1 MSEGLS
7 DTVATIIL
15 TAVAITL
22 AVAIIIWVFGIA
34 GSSSRS
40 FGVRAVIEGP
50 SMSQGNATFIIIN
63 SGTEYVE
70 LAYIVINNAEFTPSG
85 KCAIPPGGHALLTI
99 ISNGTYYTGAA
110 LNVGD
115 CTVNYNGNSRI
126 YGINTAE
133 AVLTNGQQVIYEALN
148 LQGQ

>member
-1 MSEGLS
+1 MS

-40 FGVRAVIEGP
+40 FGIRAIIEGP
-50 SMSQGNATFIIIN
+50 SMSQGNTTFIIIN

-70 LAYIVINNAEFTPSG
+70 LAYIVINNAKFTPNG
-85 KCAIPPGGHALLTI
+85 KCAIPPGGYALLTI
-99 ISNGTYYTGAA
+99 ISNGTHYIGAT
-110 LNVGD
+110 LKVGE
-115 CTVNYNGNSRI
+115 CTVNYNGDSRV

-133 AVLTNGQQVIYEALN
+133 AVLTNGQQVIYETLN